1 MICDHERRF
10 ISPLDYA
17 QLTSSHAVGR
27 IESNQSFTRTNSKFA
42 FYYMMFNINI
52 NINIGSGNRVISK
65 EKPTINIIIEP
76 AKRIDILLYHIV
88 AH

>member
-1 MICDHERRF
+1 
-10 ISPLDYA
+10 
-17 QLTSSHAVGR
+17 
-27 IESNQSFTRTNSKFA
+27 
-42 FYYMMFNINI
+42 MMFNI

-88 AH
+88 AHWFDTHVPYIQLASTCKDP